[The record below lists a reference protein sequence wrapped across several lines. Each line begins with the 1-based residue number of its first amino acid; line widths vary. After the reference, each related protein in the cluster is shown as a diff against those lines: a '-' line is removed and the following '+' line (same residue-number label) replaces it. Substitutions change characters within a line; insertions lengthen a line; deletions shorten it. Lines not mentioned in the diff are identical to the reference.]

1 MGGQL
6 ITLKGRANLPAGESP
21 QLDFSLSGENL
32 PFVRQA
38 GLLVRG
44 DLDLK
49 LRSNERSTTVDGDVR
64 LRDSLFLTDLTSFVP
79 TGAKGSMR
87 RPPYFS
93 IDAAPLNRWRL
104 NVNVK
109 GQRFL
114 RLRTPV
120 FHGVASA
127 RLNLSG
133 TLENPRA
140 AGEATIDEGTVR
152 LPFATFEVKQGQ
164 VSLSPD
170 QPEPQL
176 LVNATTRRY
185 GYDLRLDVTGAAST
199 PNVTFSSSP
208 PLESEQVL
216 LMVMAGEA
224 PHNEVATTDRQRA
237 TRFGAFF
244 GQSLL
249 GTLSGDAGGADRL
262 TISSGEDISQQG
274 RETYTIEYKL
284 NDKWA
289 LTGEYDE
296 FDEYY
301 GGLKWR
307 FYQKGGKPPRAD

>member
-6 ITLKGRANLPAGESP
+6 ITLKGHANLPAGEAP
-21 QLDFSLSGENL
+21 QLDFTLQGENL
-32 PFVRQA
+32 PFVRRA

-49 LRSNERSTTVDGDVR
+49 FRSDERATFIEGDVR

-79 TGAKGSMR
+79 TGAKDTAR

-93 IDAAPLNRWRL
+93 VEAAPLNRWRL

-109 GQRFL
+109 GERFL
-114 RLRTPV
+114 RLRTPL

-127 RLNLSG
+127 RLNLAG
-133 TLENPRA
+133 TLGTPRA
-140 AGEATIDEGTVR
+140 TGEATIDEGSVR

-164 VSLSPD
+164 VRLTPE

-185 GYDLRLDVTGAAST
+185 GYDLRLDVTGTASN
-199 PNVTFSSSP
+199 PNLTFSSSP

-224 PHNEVATTDRQRA
+224 PHNEIATNDRQKA

-249 GTLSGDAGGADRL
+249 GTLSGDSGDADRL
-262 TISSGEDISQQG
+262 TISSGEDISEQG

-284 NDKWA
+284 NEKWA

-307 FYQKGGKPPRAD
+307 FYQKGGKSARGE